1 MNGLAVGQ
9 VQEKRNS
16 GDTRGW
22 DTYWQ
27 GARDSDAYASGGV
40 SHPAVA
46 AFWDETLASVLPRY
60 GRARILDI
68 ATGSGAVI
76 ESLARHGAEQ
86 NYDVTCVDI
95 SGAAVDRVRNR
106 FPDVTGVVADA
117 NEIPLDS
124 GGFDL
129 VTSQF
134 GIEYAGLHAFD
145 EATRLL
151 DDGGILMLLIHIRP
165 GSIYEEC
172 AAARTAVERTRR
184 CDFVPL
190 AIRFFEA
197 GFAAVRGADRT
208 PYDRAGT
215 ALNPAIQEVGAILAE
230 YGEHVA
236 GDTII
241 RLYSDIQRIHNR
253 IQHYDPNE
261 VLAWLGSMQTELA
274 QYEERMTSMCDAAF
288 DDKQFDEVCQRLRE
302 RGLDVDR
309 AEALRP
315 NGSALPLAWILQA
328 TRGSQKEAE

>member
-1 MNGLAVGQ
+1 MNGHTVDQ

-16 GDTRGW
+16 GDSRGW

-46 AFWDETLASVLPRY
+46 AFWDEALASVLPRY

-76 ESLARHGAEQ
+76 ESLSRRGDDHSF
-86 NYDVTCVDI
+86 DVTCVDI
-95 SGAAVDRVRNR
+95 SEAAVDSVRKR
-106 FPDVTGVVADA
+106 FPEVTGVVADA
-117 NEIPLDS
+117 NEIPLDPGS
-124 GGFDL
+124 FDL

-134 GIEYAGLHAFD
+134 GIEYAGLGAFD

-151 DDGGILMLLIHIRP
+151 DDGGTLVLLIHTRP

-172 AAARTAVERTRR
+172 AAARTAVARTRR

-190 AIRFFEA
+190 AIQFFEA
-197 GFAAVRGADRT
+197 GFAAVRGGDRA

-215 ALNPAIQEVGAILAE
+215 ELNPAIQEVGAILAE

-241 RLYSDIQRIHNR
+241 RLYSDVQRIHTR

-261 VLAWLGSMQTELA
+261 VLTWLRSMQTELA
-274 QYEERMTSMCDAAF
+274 QYEERMASMCEAAF
-288 DDKQFDEVCQRLRE
+288 DEKHLDEVRQRLRE

-315 NGSALPLAWILQA
+315 SDLALPLAWILQA

>member
-1 MNGLAVGQ
+1 MNGHTVDL
-9 VQEKRNS
+9 VQDKRNS
-16 GDTRGW
+16 GGTRGW

-46 AFWDETLASVLPRY
+46 AFWDEVLAGILSRY

-76 ESLARHGAEQ
+76 ESLSRHGDEQ
-86 NYDVTCVDI
+86 NFDVTCVDI
-95 SGAAVDRVRNR
+95 SDAAVDNVRKR
-106 FPDVTGVVADA
+106 FPEVTGVVADA

-124 GGFDL
+124 GSFDL

-134 GIEYAGLHAFD
+134 GIEYAGLGAFD

-151 DDGGILMLLIHIRP
+151 DDGGTLVLLVHTRP

-172 AAARTAVERTRR
+172 AVARTAVERTRR
-184 CDFVPL
+184 CEFVPL

-197 GFAAVRGADRT
+197 GFGAVRGADRV

-230 YGEHVA
+230 FGEHVA

-241 RLYSDIQRIHNR
+241 RLYSDVQRIHTR

-261 VLAWLGSMQTELA
+261 VLTWLRSMQTELA
-274 QYEERMTSMCDAAF
+274 QYEERMASMCDAAF
-288 DDKQFDEVCQRLRE
+288 DERHFDEVCARLRE
-302 RGLDVDR
+302 NGLDVDR

-315 NGSALPLAWILQA
+315 NDSAPPLAWILQA
-328 TRGSQKEAE
+328 ARGDQKEAE